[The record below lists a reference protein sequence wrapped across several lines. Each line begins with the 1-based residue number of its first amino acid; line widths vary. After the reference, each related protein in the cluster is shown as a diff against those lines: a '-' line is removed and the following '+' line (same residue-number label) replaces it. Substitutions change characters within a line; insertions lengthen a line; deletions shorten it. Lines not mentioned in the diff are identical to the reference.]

1 MTCRANHRHNAIIA
15 KVAKARTVNSVA
27 GFLFWNLPIGRRPH
41 IDVATPNAPTGVAS
55 APPSEPSIAY
65 TIGRHARTCRL
76 AARIVTAAR
85 GPQRDKVRAP
95 NDLRLHR
102 DHAARFFFGERLMT
116 AYLISLALVGLV
128 VIAVSEEFS

>member
-1 MTCRANHRHNAIIA
+1 LFEIPQSDGG
-15 KVAKARTVNSVA
+15 RTSTPQ
-27 GFLFWNLPIGRRPH
+27 LP
-41 IDVATPNAPTGVAS
+41 TPPPGVAS
-55 APPSEPSIAY
+55 VPSSEPSIAH

-95 NDLRLHR
+95 NDQRLHR
-102 DHAARFFFGERLMT
+102 DHAARFFFGEMPMT
-116 AYLISLALVGLV
+116 AYLISPALVGLV